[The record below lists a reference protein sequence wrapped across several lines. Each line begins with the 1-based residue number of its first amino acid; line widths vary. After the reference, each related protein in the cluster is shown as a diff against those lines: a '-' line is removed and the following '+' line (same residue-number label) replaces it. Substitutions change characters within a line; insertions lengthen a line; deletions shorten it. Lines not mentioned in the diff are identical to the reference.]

1 MVALLL
7 KKIIF
12 SLFFLYLFSFSA
24 FAAGEPEIS
33 AQSAVVINAE
43 TKEIIYEKNAHTQRS
58 MASTT
63 KIMTSLIA
71 IESGELGCVVTAENF
86 AAEGTSIG
94 LKDGYK
100 LTLQDLVYGML
111 LESGNDAARLTANFL
126 AGNEE
131 KFAKL
136 MNNKAKQIGMTSTN
150 FVTASGLDSELH
162 YSTAYDMA
170 LLGAYAVSN
179 PTFKEI
185 CSTKRITVD
194 FIEPKISYTYS
205 NHNKLLSSCEGV
217 FGIKTGFTK
226 KSGRCLVSA
235 CERDGVT
242 LVCVTLKAPNDWKDH
257 SLLYDYCYN
266 AVKKEKIEFG
276 FPSSANVY
284 GGKCKTISV
293 DISEKNV
300 FYSHKNS
307 EKNVNIKIMFPRFVY
322 APVKIGDTIGEI
334 RFYYDDTLFN
344 SVSIVAKEGVD
355 AIEEVTKVK
364 FKEKFFNFL
373 KNIFYVFQKGT

>member
-1 MVALLL
+1 MLL

-12 SLFFLYLFSFSA
+12 SLFFLFLFSFSA
-24 FAAGEPEIS
+24 FCVSEPEIS
-33 AQSAVVINAE
+33 AQSAVLINAD
-43 TKEIIYEKNAHTQRS
+43 TKEIVFEKNANTQRS

-71 IESGELGCVVTAENF
+71 IESGKLGSIVTAADF

-100 LTLQDLVYGML
+100 LTLNNLVYGML

-126 AGNEE
+126 AGDEE
-131 KFAKL
+131 NFARL
-136 MNNKAKQIGMTSTN
+136 MNNKAKKIGMTSTN

-179 PTFKEI
+179 PIFKEI
-185 CSTKRITVD
+185 CSTKRITVE

-205 NHNKLLSSCEGV
+205 NHNRLLTSCEGV

-242 LVCVTLKAPNDWKDH
+242 LVAVTLNAPNDWKDH
-257 SLLYDYCYN
+257 SLLYDYGYSIL
-266 AVKKEKIEFG
+266 KKEKIDFG
-276 FPSSANVY
+276 FPQSINVY
-284 GGKCKTISV
+284 GGKCDEIAV
-293 DISEKNV
+293 DVSERDV
-300 FYSHKNS
+300 FYSHKNTD
-307 EKNVNIKIMFPRFVY
+307 KKTTVKIIFPDFVY

-334 RFYYDDTLFN
+334 RFYIGDILFN
-344 SVSIVAKEGVD
+344 SVSIIAKEGVD
-355 AIEEVTKVK
+355 SIEEAPKK
-364 FKEKFFNFL
+364 SLKEKFFSFIE
-373 KNIFYVFQKGT
+373 NIF